1 MLPRRRPLLRCALAA
16 LLVTGACAAPA
27 CTARSPDLVTRMNTA
42 KSLAESF
49 GYTAAGAPSTGNVEE
64 GKDAR
69 VALPLKPGCYQ
80 VFVFPGDGLKAVD
93 LSLVDPAGKPAASG
107 TKGEGQSAIKQC
119 VGEAATYTLIVKST
133 GGSGAFIAQPYL
145 SGQPAPGKG
154 DDGAAVTACSGPDC
168 DDPNPGDGQGG
179 VDDCSGGNELTL
191 GSPTKGSTLHKVGNV
206 RPSCA
211 ASDGSVA
218 IYRTHVDGRH
228 KLVVDL
234 SAKFDAVLAVFRTAN
249 DGYMCDST
257 NELECSDDS
266 EGLTTKSHVET
277 VVDTGDYGVMIAG
290 FDGDRGEFEVKAQLA
305 DAPSLESICATAKP
319 ITPGTKVDDVLDGN
333 GSNVRA
339 SCSNGDGDESLRRL
353 ELKARARLRVS
364 ARGSVGEVTLSLR
377 NRCEDPASEI
387 ACSNRFVLDA
397 YSWTGLANAG
407 SYTLIADSND
417 PSHTGSLELQVD
429 SAPELGAG
437 TAEAETCKDAK
448 PIAGS
453 TTTPLSIDTFEAK
466 GDVHVSCAADAAA
479 DVVYKLDVKS
489 KSRVFVSANPGDDD
503 GRHVVALQ
511 KACGDS
517 KGELACELLSGK
529 GIEATVDPGSY
540 FLIIKGKGAEDFGRA
555 RLNVHTRDLGDA
567 TKACKA
573 APKLAS
579 GVALTDVTT
588 GAPDKFVSPG
598 CGGAIAQQQSGDKV
612 YQLTLKERSHVNV
625 QLKQGTFYNAILSLR
640 SDCNDLSKGEI
651 VCASQYSKII
661 DRDRDPGTYYVVV
674 DGFGTTAE
682 GTYTIEMTSKAI
694 K

>member
-154 DDGAAVTACSGPDC
+154 DDGAAVSACSGPDC

-319 ITPGTKVDDVLDGN
+319 I
-333 GSNVRA
+333 
-339 SCSNGDGDESLRRL
+339 
-353 ELKARARLRVS
+353 
-364 ARGSVGEVTLSLR
+364 
-377 NRCEDPASEI
+377 
-387 ACSNRFVLDA
+387 
-397 YSWTGLANAG
+397 
-407 SYTLIADSND
+407 
-417 PSHTGSLELQVD
+417 
-429 SAPELGAG
+429 
-437 TAEAETCKDAK
+437 
-448 PIAGS
+448 AGS
-453 TTTPLSIDTFEAK
+453 TTAPLSIDTFEAR

-661 DRDRDPGTYYVVV
+661 DRDLDPGTYYVVV
-674 DGFGTTAE
+674 DGVGTKAE
-682 GTYTIEMTSKAI
+682 GSFTIEMTSKAI